1 MLHSDKVNNNNNSYK
16 MEQWNNVE
24 LTSITKKSYTLNHD
38 YDDAEKPKKADD
50 TTSSPQNSSNGNG
63 NGNGNAN
70 DQVAVDGDKVL
81 QPGSDIKPKVRPED
95 VEPLVRRLYG
105 ITVSDLKE
113 MIAYDDRN
121 FLIQEDWWAS

>member
-1 MLHSDKVNNNNNSYK
+1 

-50 TTSSPQNSSNGNG
+50 TTSSPKNSSNG

-70 DQVAVDGDKVL
+70 DQVAVDGDTVL

-105 ITVSDLKE
+105 ITVSELKE
-113 MIAYDDRN
+113 MISYDDRN
-121 FLIQEDWWAS
+121 YLIQEDW